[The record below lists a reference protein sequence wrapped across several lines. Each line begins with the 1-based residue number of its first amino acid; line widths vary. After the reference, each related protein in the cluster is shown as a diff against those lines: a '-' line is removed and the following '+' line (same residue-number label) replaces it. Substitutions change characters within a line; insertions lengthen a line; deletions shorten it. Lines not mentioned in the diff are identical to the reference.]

1 VGLTLVDHMRL
12 VFLLNNRRSI
22 GGGEMAVY
30 RYAASLA
37 QRGHEVTVFA
47 VWHNDFMRKVH
58 PPGMRLRLRRG
69 LPAAV
74 RGAGRFNK
82 WWGRLYARLVIEPW
96 LRRERPDFICGYLR
110 QAASEAWRYGRRYR
124 IRTVQFVFE
133 TPQWLMRELGDLF
146 PPQDIAMLEREWAA
160 VREAYVKADALIPLS
175 ETAGAECRRWVE
187 REVTRPVYP
196 GVDPTAPLRFAV
208 SENHVLYVG
217 RLDAYKNI
225 QDLIRAMA
233 LIENPP
239 LLVIAGSGY
248 EEADLRRLAEKLG
261 VPCRFTGTVSEDGK
275 WRLLREAYFL
285 VFPSSFEGFGIPPA
299 EALAAEKPAVCSDIP
314 VLREVYG
321 DAVEY
326 FPLHDVAALAGTMRR
341 LLRDAAYRRRRGSE
355 GRRFVE
361 ERYTWEKAGAA
372 LEGILRET
380 LSRSGGRRQTYGDF
394 QKSFQRLEDREV

>member
-1 VGLTLVDHMRL
+1 MGLTLVDHMRL

-74 RGAGRFNK
+74 RGAGRFNN

-96 LRRERPDFICGYLR
+96 LRRKKPDFVCGYLR
-110 QAASEAWRYGRRYR
+110 ETAGDAARYGRRYG
-124 IRTVQFVFE
+124 IRVVNFVFE
-133 TPQWLMRELGDLF
+133 TPDRVLRELEGVLPRSEADRLR
-146 PPQDIAMLEREWAA
+146 REWEA
-160 VREAYVKADALIPLS
+160 VRPAYREADVLIPLS
-175 ETAGAECRRWVE
+175 ESVRQECAHWTG
-187 REVTRPVYP
+187 REVARPAYL
-196 GVDPTAPLRFAV
+196 GVDVEEAAKHAPA
-208 SENHVLYVG
+208 EEHILYVG
-217 RLDAYKNI
+217 RLDVYKNV
-225 QDLIRAMA
+225 QDLIRAA
-233 LIENPP
+233 AGLEGAPP
-239 LLVIAGSGY
+239 LVIAGTGY
-248 EEADLRRLAEKLG
+248 EEADLRRLARSRG
-261 VPCRFTGTVSEDGK
+261 VDCRFVGSVSEERK
-275 WRLLREAYFL
+275 WDLLRRAYFL

-341 LLRDAAYRRRRGSE
+341 LLKDAAYRRRRGSA

-394 QKSFQRLEDREV
+394 QKSFQ